1 MTRGLDI
8 KIVTDIAEEPVALE
22 EMKNYLNVDFDTWDT
37 LIGIL
42 ISSSR
47 TRLERYT
54 GCSFGTKS
62 LIATFYETA
71 DNIEIPYG
79 PISEITSVK
88 SIGDSGDKTDLTEG
102 VDYIIIGND
111 FKVIKFFQTGTPIE
125 IEYTAGYEVLPSDLK
140 LAVMKQ
146 VAMDFE
152 YRETVSDNRVTEL
165 SNNAKSL
172 ASSYRRVLMF

>member
-8 KIVTDIAEEPVALE
+8 KIVTDIAEEPVGLE
-22 EMKNYLNVDFDTWDT
+22 EMKSYLNVDLDNWDT
-37 LIGIL
+37 LIETL

-54 GCSFGTKS
+54 GCSFGEKE

-79 PISEITSVK
+79 PIVEITSVK
-88 SIGDSGDKTDLTEG
+88 SIGDSGDKTDLVEG
-102 VDYIIIGND
+102 SDYVVIGND
-111 FKVIKFFQTGTPIE
+111 YKVVKFFQTGTPIE
-125 IEYTAGYEVLPSDLK
+125 IEYTAGYSVLPSDLK
-140 LAVMKQ
+140 VAVMKQ

-152 YRETVSDNRVTEL
+152 YRETVSDNRVVEL
-165 SNNAKSL
+165 SNSAKQL